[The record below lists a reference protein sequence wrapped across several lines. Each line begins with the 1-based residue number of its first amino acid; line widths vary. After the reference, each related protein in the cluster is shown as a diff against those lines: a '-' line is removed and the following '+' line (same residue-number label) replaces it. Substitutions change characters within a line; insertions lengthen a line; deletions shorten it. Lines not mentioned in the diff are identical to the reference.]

1 MNKGMYTKL
10 AITNIKNNRQFYFP
24 YLLTGIITVAMFYI
38 MCALESN
45 PGIQSMPGAKDLGL
59 ILRLGIGVIGIFAVI
74 FLFYTNSFIIKRRKK
89 ELGIYNILGMEKRH
103 IAKILSKEAFF
114 TAIIAIGGGLVTG
127 VLFHK
132 LACMLLY
139 RMIGFNGGI
148 TFSFSKKGVMITA
161 ILFAIV
167 YLLTYIYDLFQV
179 QLANPIELLQS
190 GNKGEREPKTKA
202 IMAVLGVLCLGTGYF
217 IAITTKNP
225 IKALTLF
232 FVAVIL
238 VIIGTYLLFTAG
250 SIALLKILRR
260 NKGYYYQTKHFTSVS
275 GMIYRMKQNAVGL
288 ANICILSTM
297 VLVAVSTTVSLYVG
311 IEDIMKERY
320 PNEINIS
327 AYYDTG
333 VPAEDSI
340 APIVE
345 KSVKESGRKIRHEE
359 DYLELYFAAI
369 KDQGQYSLDKEKVKT
384 AGDRV
389 SGFVVLTREDCKK
402 KYNEEIPELA
412 ENEVALF
419 TIKKTDMD
427 TLVLENRSYHVK
439 EIKQF
444 QNTEDFETIADMMD
458 EYYYVIVNDVQDME
472 RLWQLQKDIYQENSS
487 SISRQVRLDIDG
499 DSEQKKECFEN
510 IKTALGPEQ
519 AKARILIDSRQSNLD
534 EFYQIYGG
542 FLFLGLFLGI
552 LFLMITVLIIFY
564 KQISEGYDDKERF
577 SIMEK
582 VGMSNDEVKA
592 TIRSQVRTVFF
603 LPILMAA
610 IHVGMAF
617 PMIKRLLSLFGLSN
631 TALFAGCMAGTILV
645 FALIYLLVFLK
656 TSKTYYKIV
665 GEQV

>member
-1 MNKGMYTKL
+1 MYTKL

-148 TFSFSKKGVMITA
+148 TFSFSKKGVVITA

-320 PNEINIS
+320 PNEITIS

-333 VPAEDSI
+333 APAEDSI

-419 TIKKTDMD
+419 TIKKTNMD

-444 QNTEDFETIADMMD
+444 QNTEDFETIADIMD

-610 IHVGMAF
+610 VHVGMAF

>member
-1 MNKGMYTKL
+1 MYTKL

-311 IEDIMKERY
+311 VEDIMKERY
-320 PNEINIS
+320 PNEINIR

-333 VPAEDSI
+333 APSEDSI

-369 KDQGQYSLDKEKVKT
+369 KDHGQYSLDKEKVKT

-444 QNTEDFETIADMMD
+444 QNTEDFETIADIMD

-510 IKTALGPEQ
+510 IKTALEPEQ

-610 IHVGMAF
+610 VHVGMAF

>member
-1 MNKGMYTKL
+1 MYTKL

-45 PGIQSMPGAKDLGL
+45 PGIQSMPGAKNLGL

-202 IMAVLGVLCLGTGYF
+202 IMAVLGVLCLGAGYF

-311 IEDIMKERY
+311 VEDIMKERY
-320 PNEINIS
+320 PNEINIR

-333 VPAEDSI
+333 APSEDSI

-412 ENEVALF
+412 ENEVALI
-419 TIKKTDMD
+419 TIDKTDMD

-458 EYYYVIVNDVQDME
+458 EYYYGIVNDVQDME

-519 AKARILIDSRQSNLD
+519 AKARILIDSRQSSLD

>member
-1 MNKGMYTKL
+1 MYTKL

-333 VPAEDSI
+333 APAEDSI

-402 KYNEEIPELA
+402 KYNEEIPELE

-519 AKARILIDSRQSNLD
+519 AKARILIDSRQSSLD

>member
-1 MNKGMYTKL
+1 MYTKL

-148 TFSFSKKGVMITA
+148 TFSFSKKGIMITA

-202 IMAVLGVLCLGTGYF
+202 IMAVLGGLCLGTGYF

-311 IEDIMKERY
+311 VEDIMKERY
-320 PNEINIS
+320 PNEINIR

-333 VPAEDSI
+333 APSEDSI

-444 QNTEDFETIADMMD
+444 QNTEDFETIADIMD

-472 RLWQLQKDIYQENSS
+472 RLWQLQKEIYQENSS

>member
-1 MNKGMYTKL
+1 
-10 AITNIKNNRQFYFP
+10 
-24 YLLTGIITVAMFYI
+24 
-38 MCALESN
+38 
-45 PGIQSMPGAKDLGL
+45 
-59 ILRLGIGVIGIFAVI
+59 
-74 FLFYTNSFIIKRRKK
+74 
-89 ELGIYNILGMEKRH
+89 
-103 IAKILSKEAFF
+103 
-114 TAIIAIGGGLVTG
+114 
-127 VLFHK
+127 
-132 LACMLLY
+132 
-139 RMIGFNGGI
+139 
-148 TFSFSKKGVMITA
+148 
-161 ILFAIV
+161 
-167 YLLTYIYDLFQV
+167 
-179 QLANPIELLQS
+179 
-190 GNKGEREPKTKA
+190 
-202 IMAVLGVLCLGTGYF
+202 MAVLGVLCLGTGYF

-311 IEDIMKERY
+311 VEDIMKERY
-320 PNEINIS
+320 PNEINIR

-333 VPAEDSI
+333 APSEDSI

-519 AKARILIDSRQSNLD
+519 AKARILIDSRQSSLD

>member
-1 MNKGMYTKL
+1 MYTKL

-202 IMAVLGVLCLGTGYF
+202 IMAVFGVLCLGAGYF

-333 VPAEDSI
+333 APAEDSI

-519 AKARILIDSRQSNLD
+519 AKARILIDSRQSSLD

>member
-114 TAIIAIGGGLVTG
+114 TVIIAIGGGLVTG

-311 IEDIMKERY
+311 VEDIMKERY
-320 PNEINIS
+320 PNEINIR

-333 VPAEDSI
+333 APSEDSI

-519 AKARILIDSRQSNLD
+519 AKARILIDSRQSSLD

>member
-225 IKALTLF
+225 IKALTLS

-311 IEDIMKERY
+311 VEDIMKERY
-320 PNEINIS
+320 PNEINIR

-333 VPAEDSI
+333 APSEDSI

-369 KDQGQYSLDKEKVKT
+369 KDHGQYSLDKEKVKT

-444 QNTEDFETIADMMD
+444 QNTEDFETIADIMD

-472 RLWQLQKDIYQENSS
+472 RLWQLQKEIYQENSS

-610 IHVGMAF
+610 VHVGMAF

>member
-1 MNKGMYTKL
+1 MYTKL

-202 IMAVLGVLCLGTGYF
+202 IMAVLGVLCLGAGYF

-311 IEDIMKERY
+311 VEDIMKERY
-320 PNEINIS
+320 PNEINIR

-333 VPAEDSI
+333 APSEDSI

-427 TLVLENRSYHVK
+427 TPVLENRSYHVK

-519 AKARILIDSRQSNLD
+519 AKARILIDSRQSSLD

>member
-238 VIIGTYLLFTAG
+238 VIIGTYLLFTTG

-311 IEDIMKERY
+311 VEDIMKERY
-320 PNEINIS
+320 PNEINIR

-333 VPAEDSI
+333 APSEDSI

-419 TIKKTDMD
+419 TIKKADMD

-519 AKARILIDSRQSNLD
+519 AKARILIDSRQSSLD

>member
-1 MNKGMYTKL
+1 MYTKL

-38 MCALESN
+38 MCTLESN

-202 IMAVLGVLCLGTGYF
+202 IMAVLGVLCLGAGYF

-333 VPAEDSI
+333 APAEDSI

-519 AKARILIDSRQSNLD
+519 AKARILIDSRQSSLD

>member
-1 MNKGMYTKL
+1 MYTKL

-202 IMAVLGVLCLGTGYF
+202 IMAVLGVLCLGAGYF

-333 VPAEDSI
+333 APAEDSI

-519 AKARILIDSRQSNLD
+519 AKARILIDSRQSSLD

-656 TSKTYYKIV
+656 TSKTYYKF
-665 GEQV
+665 

>member
-1 MNKGMYTKL
+1 MYTKL

-311 IEDIMKERY
+311 VEDIMKERY
-320 PNEINIS
+320 PNEINIR

-333 VPAEDSI
+333 APAEDSI

-610 IHVGMAF
+610 VHVGMAF

-645 FALIYLLVFLK
+645 FVLIYLLVFLK

>member
-1 MNKGMYTKL
+1 MYTKL

-139 RMIGFNGGI
+139 RMIEFNGGI

-333 VPAEDSI
+333 APAEDSI

-519 AKARILIDSRQSNLD
+519 AKARILIDSRQSSLD

>member
-1 MNKGMYTKL
+1 MYTKL

-311 IEDIMKERY
+311 VEDIMKERY
-320 PNEINIS
+320 PNEINIR

-333 VPAEDSI
+333 APSEDSI

-610 IHVGMAF
+610 VHVGMAF

>member
-1 MNKGMYTKL
+1 MYTKL

-320 PNEINIS
+320 PNEINIR

-333 VPAEDSI
+333 APSEDSI

-444 QNTEDFETIADMMD
+444 QNTEDFETIADIMD

-519 AKARILIDSRQSNLD
+519 AKARILIDSRQSSLD

-645 FALIYLLVFLK
+645 FVLIYLLVFLK

>member
-1 MNKGMYTKL
+1 MYTKL

-59 ILRLGIGVIGIFAVI
+59 ILRLGIGVIGIFTVI

-311 IEDIMKERY
+311 VEDIMKERY
-320 PNEINIS
+320 PNEINIR

-333 VPAEDSI
+333 APAEDSI

-444 QNTEDFETIADMMD
+444 ENTEDFETIADMMD

-510 IKTALGPEQ
+510 IKTALEPEQ

-631 TALFAGCMAGTILV
+631 TALFTGCMAGTILV
-645 FALIYLLVFLK
+645 FTLIYLLVFLK

>member
-1 MNKGMYTKL
+1 MYTKL

-202 IMAVLGVLCLGTGYF
+202 IMAVLGVLCLGAGYF

-320 PNEINIS
+320 PNEINIR

-333 VPAEDSI
+333 APSEDSI

-412 ENEVALF
+412 ENEVALI
-419 TIKKTDMD
+419 TIDKTDMD

-519 AKARILIDSRQSNLD
+519 AKARILIDSRQSSLD

>member
-1 MNKGMYTKL
+1 M
-10 AITNIKNNRQFYFP
+10 
-24 YLLTGIITVAMFYI
+24 
-38 MCALESN
+38 
-45 PGIQSMPGAKDLGL
+45 
-59 ILRLGIGVIGIFAVI
+59 
-74 FLFYTNSFIIKRRKK
+74 
-89 ELGIYNILGMEKRH
+89 
-103 IAKILSKEAFF
+103 
-114 TAIIAIGGGLVTG
+114 
-127 VLFHK
+127 
-132 LACMLLY
+132 
-139 RMIGFNGGI
+139 
-148 TFSFSKKGVMITA
+148 
-161 ILFAIV
+161 
-167 YLLTYIYDLFQV
+167 
-179 QLANPIELLQS
+179 
-190 GNKGEREPKTKA
+190 
-202 IMAVLGVLCLGTGYF
+202 
-217 IAITTKNP
+217 
-225 IKALTLF
+225 
-232 FVAVIL
+232 
-238 VIIGTYLLFTAG
+238 
-250 SIALLKILRR
+250 LKILRR

-311 IEDIMKERY
+311 VEDIMKERY
-320 PNEINIS
+320 PNEINIR

-333 VPAEDSI
+333 APSEDSI

-412 ENEVALF
+412 ENEVALI
-419 TIKKTDMD
+419 TIDKTDMD

-519 AKARILIDSRQSNLD
+519 AKARILIDSRQSSLD
-534 EFYQIYGG
+534 EFYLFLSNLTAVEYVRNFSKRVRKKDSAVIIASQNLEDFNLDGIREYTKPLFSIPTHQ
-542 FLFLGLFLGI
+542 FLFNAGSIDAKFYTDTLQLEECEYQLIRYPQRGVCLYKCGNERYN
-552 LFLMITVLIIFY
+552 LMVHAP
-564 KQISEGYDDKERF
+564 EH
-577 SIMEK
+577 
-582 VGMSNDEVKA
+582 KA
-592 TIRSQVRTVFF
+592 
-603 LPILMAA
+603 
-610 IHVGMAF
+610 
-617 PMIKRLLSLFGLSN
+617 KLFGD
-631 TALFAGCMAGTILV
+631 AGGR
-645 FALIYLLVFLK
+645 
-656 TSKTYYKIV
+656 
-665 GEQV
+665 